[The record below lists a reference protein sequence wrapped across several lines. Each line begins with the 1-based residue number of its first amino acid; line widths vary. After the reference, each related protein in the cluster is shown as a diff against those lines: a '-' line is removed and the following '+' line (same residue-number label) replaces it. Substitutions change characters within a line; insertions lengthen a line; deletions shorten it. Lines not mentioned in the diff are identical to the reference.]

1 MWKTKHNL
9 FQFLQGMLR
18 LAHELSNETLQF
30 SKQIYNSEYRLI
42 LNKENIEILRVLLTT
57 AVISRRMVK
66 LMKLFH
72 H

>member
-57 AVISRRMVK
+57 AVISRRRVK